1 MAGLFQGLWLILM
14 CRQGK
19 ESSLRFSEYR
29 CYIEHAHFG
38 EEMAGINGEKLKADT
53 LIY

>member
-1 MAGLFQGLWLILM
+1 MQMF
-14 CRQGK
+14 RQGK

-29 CYIEHAHFG
+29 CYIDYAHFG
-38 EEMAGINGEKLKADT
+38 EEMAGINGGKLKEET